1 VGGLNEFAYAPST
14 TGWIDPFG
22 LTDVCPDPKVRKKA
36 KDLRA
41 GKDVTVRSFKE
52 ADQVLYTAFPDAR
65 KVRGSGPKSRARAS
79 RQKKAFKQQPDG
91 KAVYHKDYLHDA
103 EGTLYGHES
112 GHAHG
117 TVPHVNVLTP
127 EGKKAAIFVVK
138 D

>member
-1 VGGLNEFAYAPST
+1 
-14 TGWIDPFG
+14 
-22 LTDVCPDPKVRKKA
+22 VCPDPKVRKKA

-103 EGTLYGHES
+103 EGTLYEVDPDFQTRG
-112 GHAHG
+112 
-117 TVPHVNVLTP
+117 
-127 EGKKAAIFVVK
+127 
-138 D
+138 